1 MPSQLEWAE
10 IGQLAP
16 LAPHIYKPPGR
27 TPKQRK
33 RALDEPRNP
42 YKASRLNR
50 PVRCEKCKE
59 EGHNSRGCKASI
71 IGETPWQRRQR
82 LEKEKVVSK
91 WDVNGTNKKTKN
103 CF

>member
-1 MPSQLEWAE
+1 MPGQLEWAE
-10 IGQLAP
+10 IRQLAP

-33 RALDEPRNP
+33 RAPDEPRNP

-50 PVRCEKCKE
+50 PVRCEKCKD

-71 IGETPWQRRQR
+71 IGETPW
-82 LEKEKVVSK
+82 
-91 WDVNGTNKKTKN
+91 
-103 CF
+103 